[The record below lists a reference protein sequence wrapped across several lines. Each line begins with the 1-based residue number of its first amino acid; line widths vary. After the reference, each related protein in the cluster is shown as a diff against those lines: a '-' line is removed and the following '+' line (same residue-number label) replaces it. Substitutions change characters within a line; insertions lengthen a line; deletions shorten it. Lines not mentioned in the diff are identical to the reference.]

1 MTREPENQHIYSED
15 RPSGDLT
22 PGRRGGRGKSSSPA
36 RRVYLRAY
44 RPSSIYFTNIG
55 IPIPSIPEIEE
66 EPETADRFLVPL
78 EGLEHPGKRQ
88 LEEYVRYKY
97 RRNYK
102 KGTLRNTVQHGKEF
116 LKFLSARG
124 NDDLSQLHR
133 KHLEAFVEQEQD
145 RGLKP
150 VAVKTKLGQVN
161 AFVNFLIKE
170 EVVDRDVLSRK
181 IRIKVPNAL
190 PRAIDDDDVNRLLSV
205 LDVPQDR
212 AMILLLLRT
221 GMRIGE
227 LLNLKERD
235 IDMEGKKITLWV
247 SEKNQVGRVVHF
259 SDDAAEALKVW
270 MDQRD
275 PDRKFLFYAQGK
287 HSLGYAGAR
296 MRFMAYLAKA
306 GLTHRGYSLHRLR
319 HTFATG
325 LLNAGMHLEHL
336 QPLLGHSSVEVT
348 RRYARLSDIT
358 VEKEYFRAMK
368 IIEKGA
374 KNEHYQLDH
383 QLQEI
388 LEEKKLLSPHDKEL
402 PEHP

>member
-15 RPSGDLT
+15 KPSREHT
-22 PGRRGGRGKSSSPA
+22 PGRRGA
-36 RRVYLRAY
+36 RRKASSRPQKTYLPAY
-44 RPSSIYFTNIG
+44 RPASLYITNIG
-55 IPIPSIPEIEE
+55 IPIPSVRDIQE

-78 EGLEHPGKRQ
+78 EGLEHPGKMQ

-124 NDDLSQLHR
+124 NDDLSELHR
-133 KHLEAFVEQEQD
+133 EHLEAFVEQEQD

-150 VAVKTKLGQVN
+150 MAVKTKLGQVN

-181 IRIKVPNAL
+181 IRVKIPNAL
-190 PRAIDDDDVNRLLSV
+190 PRAINDEDVNRLLSV

-235 IDMEGKKITLWV
+235 IDMEGRKITLWV

-270 MDQRD
+270 MEQRD

-287 HSLGYAGAR
+287 HSMGYAGAR
-296 MRFMAYLAKA
+296 MRFKAYLGKA
-306 GLTHRGYSLHRLR
+306 GLAHRDYSLHRLR
-319 HTFATG
+319 HSFATG
-325 LLNAGMHLEHL
+325 LLNAGMRLEHL
-336 QPLLGHSSVEVT
+336 QPLLGHSNVEVT

-368 IIEKGA
+368 LIEKGV

-388 LEEKKLLSPHDKEL
+388 LEEKELLTPHDKEL